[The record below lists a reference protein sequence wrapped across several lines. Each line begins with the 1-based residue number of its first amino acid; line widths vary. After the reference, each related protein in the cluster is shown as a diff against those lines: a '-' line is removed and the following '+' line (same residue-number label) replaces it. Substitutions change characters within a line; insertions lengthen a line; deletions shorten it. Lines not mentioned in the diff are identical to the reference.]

1 MNGAHRQ
8 YTIDMEKKERFNIKT
23 ILCET
28 KMEQIHDI
36 NNHNN
41 PKIAN
46 LRSRVYFEEWR
57 QQMSYLN
64 EREMHVKSETELE
77 LEQEREKEREKRSK
91 NASIQNRNIPLASH
105 RWQPPMQI
113 VNINGKTSNFT
124 T

>member
-8 YTIDMEKKERFNIKT
+8 YTIDVEKKERFNIKT

-77 LEQEREKEREKRSK
+77 LEQERERGGGEGAGRKSEKNGQRM
-91 NASIQNRNIPLASH
+91 H
-105 RWQPPMQI
+105 RYKI
-113 VNINGKTSNFT
+113 EIFL
-124 T
+124 